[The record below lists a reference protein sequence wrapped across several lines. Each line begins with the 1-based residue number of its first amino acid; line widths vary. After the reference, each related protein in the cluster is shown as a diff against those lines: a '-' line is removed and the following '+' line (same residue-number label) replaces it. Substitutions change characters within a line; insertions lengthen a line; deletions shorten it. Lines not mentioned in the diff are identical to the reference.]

1 MILLRIS
8 LAGLLAIL
16 LIAVHGHGATS
27 QTSRGIKI
35 VVPFPPG
42 GGTDILARLLVTKFS
57 RLSGDGPD

>member
-16 LIAVHGHGATS
+16 LIAVHGHGAAS

-35 VVPFPPG
+35 PVPFPPG
-42 GGTDILARLLVTKFS
+42 GGTDILARLLGDQLVV
-57 RLSGDGPD
+57 LSGRRS